1 MADLS
6 KLKRGRLGAPPPVD
20 EASPNLSAPETA
32 PATPASPTAPA
43 TPPATGQGSVGSL
56 DLAAHMAG
64 RLDGRS
70 LRRTNRVVPLALR
83 VTPEFDQRLRAI
95 AARDRLL
102 LAEVLERALGAYER
116 QGPP

>member
-1 MADLS
+1 MADVS
-6 KLKRGRLGAPPPVD
+6 KLRRGRLGTPPPVD

-32 PATPASPTAPA
+32 PVAPA
-43 TPPATGQGSVGSL
+43 GVEPRSGGSSDVAAH
-56 DLAAHMAG
+56 LAA

-83 VTPEFDQRLRAI
+83 VTPDFDGRLRAI

-102 LAEVLERALGAYER
+102 LAEVLERALAAYER
-116 QGPP
+116 S

>member
-6 KLKRGRLGAPPPVD
+6 KLKRGRLGPPPAVG

-32 PATPASPTAPA
+32 PLAP
-43 TPPATGQGSVGSL
+43 PPAPTRPPSSISDPV
-56 DLAAHMAG
+56 AHMAA

-83 VTPEFDQRLRAI
+83 VTPEFDDRLRTL

-102 LAEVLERALGAYER
+102 LAEVLERALVAYE
-116 QGPP
+116 QQADS

>member
-6 KLKRGRLGAPPPVD
+6 KLKRSRLGTPPPVE
-20 EASPNLSAPETA
+20 EASPNLSAPEVIA
-32 PATPASPTAPA
+32 SASPSTSSGGRQSPPRTDPIAYVA
-43 TPPATGQGSVGSL
+43 T
-56 DLAAHMAG
+56 

-83 VTPEFDQRLRAI
+83 VTPEFDERLRTL

-102 LAEVLERALGAYER
+102 LAEVLERALTAYEQQ
-116 QGPP
+116 QGP